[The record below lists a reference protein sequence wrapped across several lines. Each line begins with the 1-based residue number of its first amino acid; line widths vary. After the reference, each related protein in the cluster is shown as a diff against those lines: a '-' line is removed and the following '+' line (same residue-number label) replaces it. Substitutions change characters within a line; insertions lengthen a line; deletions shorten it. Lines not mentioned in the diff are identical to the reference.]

1 MKKKIIVT
9 ICAAVP
15 VAALAVFFYRRY
27 HRKYSVQ

>member
-15 VAALAVFFYRRY
+15 VAALAAIFYRRC